1 MFFLICLF
9 HTFILQ
15 LEKDELEEFELLE
28 MAAEEC
34 SFSSQCS
41 LVAGILNKG
50 NPLTLRPE
58 IPQPI
63 AEVPQSLLENG
74 ALPHIGAVEPVKP
87 ACKSDKPGRL
97 NQNKN
102 GFASNPEVATEDP
115 FHNYPV
121 RNENTPTSSP
131 PYSAEEEDSDCSLDE
146 TLKPSL
152 AAGVVFSDEETWE
165 SFTHGSPA
173 ADKGQRTVLN
183 GAVTPERST
192 SWASPVKRE
201 QLDQW
206 GRTIFSSPLPASS
219 LRHHDLSP
227 KNIHPKELL
236 TRSPPLP
243 TATMQKFENHPL
255 SSSDPVLKPTLASLP
270 PPSALVSKLF
280 PALRRDR
287 EESEK
292 QALSQ
297 MVTTSPSTP
306 TSGPVIMKENRS
318 PPASSPVVQVPMNE
332 ELKQKLCQLE
342 TEIERFRGENAAL
355 ERLKREKKEVS
366 IYTNLQLYR

>member
-1 MFFLICLF
+1 MF

-50 NPLTLRPE
+50 NPLTSNPE

-74 ALPHIGAVEPVKP
+74 TLPHIGAVKPVKP
-87 ACKSDKPGRL
+87 VKPVCQSDEPGGL

-102 GFASNPEVATEDP
+102 GFGSNPEIATEDP

-131 PYSAEEEDSDCSLDE
+131 PYSAEEEDSNCSLDE

-183 GAVTPERST
+183 GAATPERST

-219 LRHHDLSP
+219 LHHHDLSP
-227 KNIHPKELL
+227 KNIHPKELP
-236 TRSPPLP
+236 TRSPPLL
-243 TATMQKFENHPL
+243 TATAQKFENHPQ
-255 SSSDPVLKPTLASLP
+255 SSDPVLKPTLASLP
-270 PPSALVSKLF
+270 PPSTLVSKLF

-297 MVTTSPSTP
+297 MVTMSSSTP
-306 TSGPVIMKENRS
+306 TLSPVTTKEDRS

-355 ERLKREKKEVS
+355 ERLKREKEEVS
-366 IYTNLQLYR
+366 V

>member
-1 MFFLICLF
+1 MF

-50 NPLTLRPE
+50 NPLTSNPE

-87 ACKSDKPGRL
+87 VCQSDEPGGL

-102 GFASNPEVATEDP
+102 GFGSNPEIATEDP
-115 FHNYPV
+115 FTNYPV
-121 RNENTPTSSP
+121 RNENTSSP

-152 AAGVVFSDEETWE
+152 AAGVVFSDEEAWE

-173 ADKGQRTVLN
+173 AHKAQRIVLN
-183 GAVTPERST
+183 GAATPERST

-206 GRTIFSSPLPASS
+206 GRTVFSSPLPASS
-219 LRHHDLSP
+219 LHHHDLLP
-227 KNIHPKELL
+227 NNIHPKEQP
-236 TRSPPLP
+236 THSPPLL
-243 TATMQKFENHPL
+243 TATAQKFDNHPQ
-255 SSSDPVLKPTLASLP
+255 SSDPVLQPTLAGLP

-280 PALRRDR
+280 PALRRNR

-292 QALSQ
+292 QALLQ
-297 MVTTSPSTP
+297 MVTTSSSSP
-306 TSGPVIMKENRS
+306 TSSPVIMKEDRS

-355 ERLKREKKEVS
+355 ERLKREKEEVS